1 MRSTVASLLLFS
13 LLGSSEQQTTIRTDV
28 NVVSAYFTV
37 RDGKGKLITD
47 LKKDDFRVLEDG
59 RPQTISNFAQHSDVP
74 LNVGILLDTST
85 NLSRTLGLEA
95 DAAGS
100 FFRTVMRK
108 GDLGFLARYASVIEV
123 LQVPTEQ
130 ADLLADKAQ
139 TITKNGRPDPISRPA
154 SQSRWPLPFPT
165 PPFTQMPKRT
175 ARLYD
180 TVGAT
185 VGKFLKDELG
195 RKAVVIVALADDAG
209 SESSL
214 KDALRTLKENDV
226 IAYVLQV
233 QHDRRDGDDCDLE
246 HIFRT
251 GDNRLGRL
259 AEETGGR
266 VIRVEGF
273 RKMQNAFEEVAEE
286 LHQQYSLGYSP
297 TNQNWDGA
305 FRRMEIKPARGLHV
319 SVRDGYYATPR
330 K

>member
-1 MRSTVASLLLFS
+1 MKSTIASLLLFS
-13 LLGSSEQQTTIRTDV
+13 VLGSSEHQNTIRTDV
-28 NVVSAYFTV
+28 NLVSAYFTV
-37 RDGKGKLITD
+37 RDGKGKLMTG
-47 LKKDDFRVLEDG
+47 LRKEDFSVTEDG
-59 RPQTISNFAQHSDVP
+59 RSQTITNFAQHSDVP

-85 NLSRTLGLEA
+85 SLASTLGLEA
-95 DAAGS
+95 DAASG

-108 GDLGFLARYASVIEV
+108 GDLGFLARYASVIEI

-139 TITKNGRPDPISRPA
+139 TITKGGRVLPPAPRP
-154 SQSRWPLPFPT
+154 SITRPFPF
-165 PPFTQMPKRT
+165 PMPKRT

-180 TVGAT
+180 TVGST

-195 RKAVVIVALADDAG
+195 RKAIVIVALADDAG

-214 KDALRTLKENDV
+214 RDALRTLKENDV
-226 IAYVLQV
+226 IAFVLQV
-233 QHDRRDGDDCDLE
+233 QHDQRDDDKCDLD
-246 HIFRT
+246 HIFR
-251 GDNRLGRL
+251 GGENRLGRL

-273 RKMQNAFEEVAEE
+273 RKMKKAFEEVAEE
-286 LHQQYSLGYSP
+286 LHQQYSLGYRP
-297 TNQNWDGA
+297 ANQNWDGA
-305 FRRMEIKPARGLHV
+305 FRRLEIRAPRGLRV